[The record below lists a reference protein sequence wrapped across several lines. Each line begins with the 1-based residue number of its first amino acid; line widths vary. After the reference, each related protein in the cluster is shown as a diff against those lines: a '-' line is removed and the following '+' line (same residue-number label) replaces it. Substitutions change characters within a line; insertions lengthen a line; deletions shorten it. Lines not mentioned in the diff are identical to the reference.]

1 MDREAWRAVVHGL
14 AKSQTGLSNCIT
26 TRKKLQVGG
35 KFKFKDQCH
44 SHAIHFLLLLHVT
57 WSQLLPWEVAPSGWE
72 LFSASLPLLDCN
84 SPPGSSV
91 HEISQTRI
99 LERQPTAAFLPG
111 ESHGQRSLVGHS
123 PWGHRES
130 DATEGLMHT
139 HTPPSAHSP
148 PAPGDPMML
157 KRTLLHASM
166 PGNLVLNERISC
178 LFKDTTQPAAEPP
191 REGPPGSTCSLCALP
206 HGEDPGG
213 GWGRQDRPHQPSCA
227 SFLIL
232 PGTTAD
238 TSSRHSQLHG
248 RWFLQG
254 RRGANHRSGRVY
266 SCLLGGRDGTAGL
279 AASLPS
285 GSLGGGL
292 SGGQDG
298 EGSWGHQILHARGV
312 RLKNCFLFLT
322 RITFLLSFSP
332 SLVSDSLRPHGL

>member
-1 MDREAWRAVVHGL
+1 
-14 AKSQTGLSNCIT
+14 
-26 TRKKLQVGG
+26 
-35 KFKFKDQCH
+35 
-44 SHAIHFLLLLHVT
+44 
-57 WSQLLPWEVAPSGWE
+57 
-72 LFSASLPLLDCN
+72 
-84 SPPGSSV
+84 
-91 HEISQTRI
+91 
-99 LERQPTAAFLPG
+99 
-111 ESHGQRSLVGHS
+111 
-123 PWGHRES
+123 
-130 DATEGLMHT
+130 MHT
-139 HTPPSAHSP
+139 HTPPSTHSP

-191 REGPPGSTCSLCALP
+191 REGPPGSTCSLCTLP

-266 SCLLGGRDGTAGL
+266 SCEGIQ
-279 AASLPS
+279 LPPGWQRRNS
-285 GSLGGGL
+285 WAGSLTAKREPGRRSFRETGWGGELGT
-292 SGGQDG
+292 SDPPCQ
-298 EGSWGHQILHARGV
+298 GHPV
-312 RLKNCFLFLT
+312 EELF
-322 RITFLLSFSP
+322 SFS
-332 SLVSDSLRPHGL
+332 H